1 MFLLNWIGRLLYGSD
16 FDDLSRRAN
25 KPRRRRKK

>member
-1 MFLLNWIGRLLYGSD
+1 MFLLNWIGRLLYGAD
-16 FDDLSRRAN
+16 YDELSRRAN